1 MTIARAVT
9 LWIVYVVLFNVAG
22 GLAAG
27 VLALVVDLLSAG
39 FSEMLYAAVYAVT
52 GFIGYRLA
60 KKVIEG
66 ESTQI
71 G

>member
-9 LWIVYVVLFNVAG
+9 LWIVYVVIFNLAG

-27 VLALVVDLLSAG
+27 VLALVVEVLGGG
-39 FSEMLYAAVYAVT
+39 FSQMLYAAVYAVT

-60 KKVIEG
+60 KKVVEG
-66 ESTQI
+66 ESTGI